1 VTVVEVSGGVARRSG
16 DRGGAVVR
24 GIGGVAKVEW
34 LGAIGGVIQ
43 LTLHGSGL
51 TNAACAQFEV
61 FCNRCILPL
70 CRSS

>member
-1 VTVVEVSGGVARRSG
+1 
-16 DRGGAVVR
+16 
-24 GIGGVAKVEW
+24 VAKVEW

-70 CRSS
+70 AGSAQSLLHLYFGSINECQSVQETMVVTVV